1 MCIEAGE
8 EGNKLVG
15 GYLMQKVLMSA
26 ETIGL
31 GRAPYEVLAA
41 VINSQHHLD
50 LANRVLMDRVKNL
63 QEMGMAW
70 RVKV

>member
-1 MCIEAGE
+1 M
-8 EGNKLVG
+8 LVG
-15 GYLMQKVLMSA
+15 GYLMQKVLVSV

-41 VINSQHHLD
+41 VINSQHYLD
-50 LANRVLMDRVKNL
+50 WASRALMCRAKNL

>member
-1 MCIEAGE
+1 MCIGAGE
-8 EGNKLVG
+8 EGNKLVD
-15 GYLMQKVLMSA
+15 GYLMQKVPLSV

-50 LANRVLMDRVKNL
+50 WASRASMGKAKNL
-63 QEMGMAW
+63 QEMEMVW
-70 RVKV
+70 RVKA

>member
-15 GYLMQKVLMSA
+15 GYLMQKVLVSV

-31 GRAPYEVLAA
+31 GIAP
-41 VINSQHHLD
+41 
-50 LANRVLMDRVKNL
+50 
-63 QEMGMAW
+63 
-70 RVKV
+70 